1 MFKIRPGPDGIL
13 KLIGRLDASEAA
25 GAMGV
30 LIKVD
35 HSLTADCSELD
46 YISSA
51 GLGVIME
58 TYKRLRAQ
66 GLGLRLVNVSP
77 HVWNVFRYV
86 GLDRVI
92 EIEQTGPSRPSS

>member
-1 MFKIRPGPDGIL
+1 MFKIRPGPDGVL
-13 KLIGRLDASEAA
+13 RLIGRLDASEAE

-30 LIKVD
+30 LLKVD

-58 TYKRLRAQ
+58 TYKRLHAL
-66 GLGLRLVNVSP
+66 GHGLRLVNVSP
-77 HVWNVFRYV
+77 HVRNVFRYV

-92 EIEQTGPSRPSS
+92 EIDQAGPPHLEP

>member
-1 MFKIRPGPDGIL
+1 M
-13 KLIGRLDASEAA
+13 LIGRLDASEAE
-25 GAMGV
+25 GALEV
-30 LIKVD
+30 LVKVD

-51 GLGVIME
+51 GLGVIIE
-58 TYKRLRAQ
+58 TYKRLQAR

-77 HVWNVFRYV
+77 HIRNVFRYV

-92 EIEQTGPSRPSS
+92 EIDPAIPPHPES

>member
-1 MFKIRPGPDGIL
+1 MFKIRPGPDGVL
-13 KLIGRLDASEAA
+13 KLIGRLDASEAE
-25 GAMGV
+25 GAMGI
-30 LIKVD
+30 LLKVD

-58 TYKRLRAQ
+58 TYKRLHAR
-66 GLGLRLVNVSP
+66 GLGLRLVNLSP
-77 HVWNVFRYV
+77 HIRNVFRYV

-92 EIEQTGPSRPSS
+92 EIDQPDPSHPDS